1 MFLVSVTANI
11 GANSEKAAFLGDSD
25 FPNSILPYY
34 RGGRIILFQDL
45 FRTYS
50 GLKFSRAWDRSIAMA
65 GLERRLMTA
74 LKTKAGYG
82 IFEAY
87 LERSLLWVRSKVGTL
102 VPINYASDRSVP
114 SWSWMTYEGPISY
127 VEAPFDQID
136 WTKDYESPFKSDE
149 GQSFWEANGNYP
161 PPALVCKKARKL
173 SPSSFHDLV
182 LQDAIVLDLPS
193 RVHEI
198 DQLRCVILGTQKVGR
213 PGESRRHYAMVLAPS
228 SSRHSGAYSRVGVGV
243 VKDSDV
249 CWGPEE
255 EVEIY

>member
-1 MFLVSVTANI
+1 MRQLLPAYGYELRLFDAAPVPDAPDAVTGDLADRAALREAVR
-11 GANSEKAAFLGDSD
+11 GADAVVHL
-25 FPNSILPYY
+25 
-34 RGGRIILFQDL
+34 
-45 FRTYS
+45 
-50 GLKFSRAWDRSIAMA
+50 A
-65 GLERRLMTA
+65 G
-74 LKTKAGYG
+74 
-82 IFEAY
+82 I
-87 LERSLLWVRSKVGTL
+87 SL
-102 VPINYASDRSVP
+102 
-114 SWSWMTYEGPISY
+114 
-127 VEAPFDQID
+127 EAPFDQID